1 MSDSAGAL
9 LASMAIV
16 SCDACKLPYMYSLA
30 TFDRAGL
37 LAYDCP
43 ARTFSCSRA
52 RVGNIDI
59 CVCDCGFGLL

>member
-1 MSDSAGAL
+1 MSDSAGVL

-16 SCDACKLPYMYSLA
+16 SCDACKLA

-52 RVGNIDI
+52 CVGNIDI